1 MSLGPIR
8 ELSAGPKPG
17 RVSTFT
23 KRLKEGAKEARKRRR
38 EGGWE
43 MEKTVKWKK
52 RISYAFTTWA
62 LSQQSLRATYSEWKR
77 TIIEHR
83 LTYY

>member
-23 KRLKEGAKEARKRRR
+23 KRQRG
-38 EGGWE
+38 
-43 MEKTVKWKK
+43 
-52 RISYAFTTWA
+52 S
-62 LSQQSLRATYSEWKR
+62 KR
-77 TIIEHR
+77 TNSQDER
-83 LTYY
+83 KGGLGGGNE

>member
-43 MEKTVKWKK
+43 MEKTVK
-52 RISYAFTTWA
+52 
-62 LSQQSLRATYSEWKR
+62 
-77 TIIEHR
+77 
-83 LTYY
+83 

>member
-23 KRLKEGAKEARKRRR
+23 KRLRGEAKEARRKEGEVEPGIRKDGKRKIKCIYILGLMPNLMSGT
-38 EGGWE
+38 E
-43 MEKTVKWKK
+43 
-52 RISYAFTTWA
+52 
-62 LSQQSLRATYSEWKR
+62 Q
-77 TIIEHR
+77 
-83 LTYY
+83 